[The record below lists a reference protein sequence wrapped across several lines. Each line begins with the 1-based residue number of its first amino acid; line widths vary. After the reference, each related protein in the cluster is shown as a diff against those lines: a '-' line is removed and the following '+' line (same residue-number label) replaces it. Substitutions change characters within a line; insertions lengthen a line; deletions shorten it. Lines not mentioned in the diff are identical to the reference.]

1 MAQRIYEQAGDEA
14 YYDRIYARMQAWR
27 KGKDEKKFIRKPME
41 VPEDLNE
48 KPFDIFLGVKPEHVI
63 VNKDTENWID
73 KHRHIDK
80 LEKGDQRAR
89 SKVKIRFIYIEN
101 YTICKRYIFELG

>member
-1 MAQRIYEQAGDEA
+1 MVQRMNEQAGEET
-14 YYDRIYARMQAWR
+14 YYERIYNQMKAWR
-27 KGKDEKKFIRKPME
+27 KGKEVKDFIRKPME

-89 SKVKIRFIYIEN
+89 AKVRN
-101 YTICKRYIFELG
+101 